1 MTEVQKNHVES
12 CDTNSNV
19 EYTSVEE
26 YLWVKLENWIHIQ
39 DENEFDTVSNLL
51 QEAWVF
57 DISQAISLREGLD
70 KNLMEKW
77 LEWVFSLIW
86 AGNNWI
92 ILQKNNN
99 SVNVYNAW
107 RNQRDL
113 NTLIGV
119 IDNGQIKEKNIDY
132 SKEAIIFDSNI
143 ATVPNLIREVN
154 LLEEKFEK
162 CDLNIQQTQIDVA
175 VLENEV
181 NENISNVNFDIT
193 YDNPIQNPDE
203 IAKWVIWSQTDI
215 EWVDDQEWLTDDSLS
230 NESRSELKK
239 ANNPLEEDKK
249 ITKNAYI
256 VARWDSIWSIIKSKN
271 SGKDTQVILKYIT
284 NNPEAI
290 WLPKLFNISKIKIG
304 QELSIPSNLL
314 ELAQEKNVKSIEE
327 NEKNNEYTVQ
337 YWDTLYSIFK
347 TRYPNEVTSYRTFM
361 NKFNKLKT
369 DSKFLMN
376 DVSDKIKGWDKIV
389 LP

>member
-1 MTEVQKNHVES
+1 ML
-12 CDTNSNV
+12 D
-19 EYTSVEE
+19 
-26 YLWVKLENWIHIQ
+26 
-39 DENEFDTVSNLL
+39 DLL
-51 QEAWVF
+51 
-57 DISQAISLREGLD
+57 
-70 KNLMEKW
+70 
-77 LEWVFSLIW
+77 
-86 AGNNWI
+86 
-92 ILQKNNN
+92 
-99 SVNVYNAW
+99 
-107 RNQRDL
+107 
-113 NTLIGV
+113 T
-119 IDNGQIKEKNIDY
+119 
-132 SKEAIIFDSNI
+132 
-143 ATVPNLIREVN
+143 
-154 LLEEKFEK
+154 
-162 CDLNIQQTQIDVA
+162 
-175 VLENEV
+175 
-181 NENISNVNFDIT
+181 
-193 YDNPIQNPDE
+193 
-203 IAKWVIWSQTDI
+203 
-215 EWVDDQEWLTDDSLS
+215 
-230 NESRSELKK
+230 NESELNLKK
-239 ANNPLEEDKK
+239 DNNPVEKDKK

-314 ELAQEKNVKSIEE
+314 ELAQEKNVKAIEE

-376 DVSDKIKGWDKIV
+376 NVNDKIKGWDKIV